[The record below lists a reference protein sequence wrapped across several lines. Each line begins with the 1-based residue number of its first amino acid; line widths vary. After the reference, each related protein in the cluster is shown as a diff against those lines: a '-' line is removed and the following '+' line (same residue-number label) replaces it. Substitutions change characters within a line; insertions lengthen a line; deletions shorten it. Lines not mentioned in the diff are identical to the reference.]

1 MNSKAPQPLL
11 RLSHL
16 PIDLLGLPIVL
27 ILLALMPVGYALSAL
42 CLLLLPVLWQ
52 MHREGAL
59 HLRLPGLIRLGVMCL
74 CLMLSVRMDVYC
86 QGCSL
91 SSQLLW
97 LTWFALGHVLHYGY
111 KRVYGEV
118 LLTEPAACCCTLRRR
133 KALAAEYQR
142 FDRLLLWFTLAMLGI
157 SLGLLSLAQD
167 VVWIDRVLSSGI
179 ALSALGVIL
188 FELIH
193 LGWVNRK
200 LSQEHWLS
208 VYGEDDSILGRVP
221 STHPRTDLGR
231 IAVVR
236 LVAFS
241 DNMIYLERGAGT
253 LEEAIRYDTPFRT
266 WLTEGCDPQEIAQG
280 MIDQRF
286 CGIKRTH
293 PRRLLRY
300 HHEEDGQPLLVYLHA
315 VEVEAPD
322 LLQIDCLPSEG
333 KWWPLDQLAPLL
345 EQSDFSLY
353 LRSELPLLEQ
363 TVLLAH
369 RLRQQHEGERSLE
382 D

>member
-1 MNSKAPQPLL
+1 MKSKAPEPLL

-16 PIDLLGLPIVL
+16 PIDLLGLPIML

-59 HLRLPGLIRLGVMCL
+59 SLRLPGLVRLGVMCL
-74 CLMLSVRMDVYC
+74 CLMLTVRMDVYC

-97 LTWFALGHVLHYGY
+97 LAWFALGHVLHYAY
-111 KRVYGEV
+111 KRIYGEV
-118 LLTEPAACCCTLRRR
+118 LLTEPVACCCTLRRR
-133 KALAAEYQR
+133 KALVAEYRR
-142 FDRLLLWFTLAMLGI
+142 FDRLLLWFTLVLLGI
-157 SLGLLSLAQD
+157 SLGLLSWAQD
-167 VVWIDRVLSSGI
+167 VAWIDRVLSGGI
-179 ALSALGVIL
+179 AISALGVIL
-188 FELIH
+188 LELLH

-208 VYGEDDSILGRVP
+208 VYGDDDTILGRVP
-221 STHPRTDLGR
+221 STHPRTELGR
-231 IAVVR
+231 IAEVR

-241 DNMIYLERGAGT
+241 QDMIYLERGRGL
-253 LEEAIRYDTPFRT
+253 LEDAVRYDTPFRV
-266 WLTEGCDPQEIAQG
+266 WLAEGETSQDVAQR

-286 CGIKRTH
+286 CGIKRTY

-300 HHEEDGQPLLVYLHA
+300 HHQEDTQSLIVYLYA

-345 EQSDFSLY
+345 EQSDFSPY
-353 LRSELPLLEQ
+353 LHSELPLLEQ

-369 RLRQQHEGERSLE
+369 RLRQQHEGITTT
-382 D
+382 

>member
-1 MNSKAPQPLL
+1 MRPKAPQPLL
-11 RLSHL
+11 RLSYL
-16 PIDLLGLPIVL
+16 PIDLLGLPIML

-52 MHREGAL
+52 LHREGAL
-59 HLRLPGLIRLGVMCL
+59 RLRLPGLIRLGLMCL
-74 CLMLSVRMDVYC
+74 CLMLSVRLDVYC

-97 LTWFALGHVLHYGY
+97 LGWFALWHILHYGY
-111 KRVYGEV
+111 KRLYGEV
-118 LLTEPAACCCTLRRR
+118 LLAEPAVCCCSLRRR
-133 KALAAEYQR
+133 QALATEYRR
-142 FDRLLLWFTLAMLGI
+142 FDRILLWFTLVLLGL
-157 SLGLLSLAQD
+157 SLALLSLAQD
-167 VVWIDRVLSSGI
+167 VVWIDRVLSGGI

-193 LGWVNRK
+193 LGWVVRK

-208 VYGEDDSILGRVP
+208 VYADDDTVLGRVP
-221 STHPRTDLGR
+221 STHPRTELGR
-231 IAVVR
+231 LAEVR

-241 DNMIYLERGAGT
+241 GDMIYLERGAGI
-253 LEEAIRYDTPFRT
+253 LEEAVRYDTPFRA
-266 WLTEGCDPQEIAQG
+266 WIAEGHAPQEVAQG
-280 MIDQRF
+280 LIDRRF
-286 CGIKRTH
+286 CGIKRAT
-293 PRRLLRY
+293 PLRLLRY
-300 HHEEDGQPLLVYLHA
+300 HHEEDGQPLLVYLYA

-345 EQSDFSLY
+345 EQTDFSPY

-363 TVLLAH
+363 TALLAY
-369 RLRQQHEGERSLE
+369 RLRQQRAGS
-382 D
+382 DPS